1 MTPIDTLFFDLDGT
15 LTDNYAG
22 ISACIVH
29 ALTRLG
35 VDEIPDEGELRACV
49 GPPLRSSFSRF
60 LATGEPERIEQ
71 AIGHYRERF
80 EATGWQENAPYP
92 GIGEALRTLA
102 NRSFRL
108 FVCTAKP
115 QRYAERIVAHFEL
128 SRYFESVY
136 GPDLGGAMDDKRKL
150 LGRALVERGIDRG
163 RAVMIGDR
171 AQDMQAARAAGM
183 TGLGVLYG
191 YGSTEELLESGAAA
205 LCESV
210 AQLPDAI
217 DGLVRNTAR
226 SS

>member
-1 MTPIDTLFFDLDGT
+1 MKRFDTLFFDLDGT

-22 ISACIVH
+22 ISSCIVH

-35 VDEIPDEGELRACV
+35 AATIPGEAELRACV
-49 GPPLRSSFSRF
+49 GPPLRSSFGRL
-60 LATGEPERIEQ
+60 LATGETERIEQ
-71 AIGHYRERF
+71 AIVHYRERF
-80 EATGWQENAPYP
+80 EATGWRENALYP

-102 NRSFRL
+102 DRGLRL

-115 QRYAERIVAHFEL
+115 QRYAERIIAHFEL

-150 LGRALVERGIDRG
+150 LVHAIGERGIDRG
-163 RAVMIGDR
+163 RTVMIGDR
-171 AQDMQAARAAGM
+171 AQDMLAARAAEV

-205 LCESV
+205 LCDSV
-210 AQLPDAI
+210 ARLPDAI